1 MSDQA
6 FLSPLMFFCSVTT
19 PLKLVLWSRAANGSI
34 FSCRVPLA
42 MSRAGQCMCGSGEL
56 LSLLKLRSSWQCSAG
71 ELCKSLERRS
81 MDYWCRLEM
90 QCWPFSSALLQVPS
104 HAGHLAPK
112 GATRTAVDFKPLQ
125 LAEVCAEAQTI
136 VLSCGRGCTLGW
148 RTTSVNEEREQ
159 AAGQDKYLSAGHLP
173 HLSSSPAAWL
183 VPAPGRCHR
192 ACRYLLTPPLEPAVQ
207 GKLCSQHSVCP
218 RDHPPQAPVGRA
230 WLGGA
235 GASRGAPGQAAVAT
249 RTQGNR
255 NGLSTACA
263 STSAHLPLGTAASWS
278 SPGVLP

>member
-1 MSDQA
+1 
-6 FLSPLMFFCSVTT
+6 
-19 PLKLVLWSRAANGSI
+19 
-34 FSCRVPLA
+34 
-42 MSRAGQCMCGSGEL
+42 
-56 LSLLKLRSSWQCSAG
+56 
-71 ELCKSLERRS
+71 
-81 MDYWCRLEM
+81 M

-136 VLSCGRGCTLGW
+136 VLSCGRGCTLGR

-230 WLGGA
+230 WLGEQGRAGVHLGRQQWPPGHRVTGMGSALPVPAPLPTCLWALLPA
-235 GASRGAPGQAAVAT
+235 GAALVCCHELWVPG
-249 RTQGNR
+249 R
-255 NGLSTACA
+255 LS
-263 STSAHLPLGTAASWS
+263 HDWS
-278 SPGVLP
+278 CNK